1 MPDKGAAPVS
11 GAAPFFGSEAPL
23 PHTKRPY
30 SGRGNALPR
39 LPGAAGNVPCR
50 CTEKRASPSAD
61 ALPRHFPAGVRHA
74 KAQAAAL
81 QLPPGSANAPAL
93 QGNPP
98 LLQSPIL
105 QAPLPKAQKKAPSP
119 CGKGAKNN
127 PVGPQLTLQDR
138 NLRGSRRWCTRPAR
152 RRVLPARR

>member
-1 MPDKGAAPVS
+1 MPDKGAAPLS
-11 GAAPFFGSEAPL
+11 GAAPFFGSEAPV
-23 PHTKRPY
+23 PHTKRPH
-30 SGRGNALPR
+30 SGRGNALPH

-105 QAPLPKAQKKAPSP
+105 QAPLPKAQKKPPLLAERGRKTTRSVL
-119 CGKGAKNN
+119 K
-127 PVGPQLTLQDR
+127 LTLQDR